1 MKSHWRRGW
10 GWSVAL
16 EHLALIFR
24 KVIMKTILAV
34 AAMAALVALPA
45 CNTTAGFGK
54 DVQATGNAIENVAM
68 KQKK

>member
-1 MKSHWRRGW
+1 
-10 GWSVAL
+10 
-16 EHLALIFR
+16 LALIFR